1 MAAIFLALESMIA
14 SFMTKIISRGEFRV
28 TWGTVCHQDAFAS
41 MLVGLSTH
49 LKAPVAR
56 TRGAPSWHERFYP
69 TPPKPQAMT

>member
-14 SFMTKIISRGEFRV
+14 SFMTKIIFRGEFRV

-41 MLVGLSTH
+41 MRVGLSTH

-56 TRGAPSWHERFYP
+56 TRGALSWHERCYP
-69 TPPKPQAMT
+69 TPPNSEAMT